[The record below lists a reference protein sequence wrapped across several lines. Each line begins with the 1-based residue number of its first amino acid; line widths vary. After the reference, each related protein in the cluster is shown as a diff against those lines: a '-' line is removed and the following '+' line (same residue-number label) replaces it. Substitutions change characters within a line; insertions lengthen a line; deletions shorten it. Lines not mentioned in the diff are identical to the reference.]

1 VTGRQLYDLVV
12 DRWPMEDNTFASG
25 YFIRSGE
32 GLEVRFLR
40 YRNAGGIVEEVSP
53 RTMAKVAP
61 KMMAALRANGAQLKS
76 FVLSCLPWG
85 EAPGAPRGVGSSELA
100 ALPHRTPG
108 GAHGCECN
116 ADDRSDYAQNGGGA
130 GVGRTAGDRAADGAR
145 AVQGRG
151 VGGFRANVA
160 PAGAKE
166 EGEGAL

>member
-1 VTGRQLYDLVV
+1 MTGRQLYDLVV
-12 DRWPMEDNTFASG
+12 AEWPMEGNTFASG
-25 YFIRSGE
+25 YFIRNGS

-53 RTMAKVAP
+53 RIMAKVAP
-61 KMMAALRANGAQLKS
+61 KLMAALRANGAQLKA
-76 FVLSCLPWG
+76 FVLSTVPWG
-85 EAPGAPRGVGSSELA
+85 DISGTPPGVGSSELA
-100 ALPHRTPG
+100 DYPPRTPG

-116 ADDRSDYAQNGGGA
+116 AAGRSVYARNGGGA
-130 GVGRTAGDRAADGAR
+130 GGGRPDGDRAADGAR